1 LTFFKESCTFIENLK
16 AGVFVAKENTFDIVS
31 RVDMQEVRNSV
42 DQAVRELRTRFD
54 FKGSRSDII
63 FDGEEIT
70 LVGDDDFKL
79 RNVVDILESK
89 LVKRGINIK
98 ALRYGKVEP
107 AAKDTVRQ
115 KLTLVQGVD
124 KEQSKIITKLV
135 KDSKLKVQVSIQGDQ
150 VRVSGKNR
158 DDLQEIIKII
168 KDYEFDIPLQFVNYR
183 TI

>member
-1 LTFFKESCTFIENLK
+1 M
-16 AGVFVAKENTFDIVS
+16 AKENTFDIVS

-42 DQAVRELRTRFD
+42 DQSVRELRTRFD

-70 LVGDDDFKL
+70 LIGDDDFKL
-79 RNVVDILESK
+79 KNVVDILESK

-98 ALRYGKVEP
+98 ALRYGKIEP

-115 KLTLVQGVD
+115 KLNLVQGVD
-124 KEQSKIITKLV
+124 KEQSKIITRLV

-150 VRVSGKNR
+150 LRISGKNR
-158 DDLQEIIKII
+158 DNLQEIIQII

-183 TI
+183 TV

>member
-1 LTFFKESCTFIENLK
+1 M
-16 AGVFVAKENTFDIVS
+16 AKENTFDIVS
-31 RVDMQEVRNSV
+31 KVDMQEVRNSV

-70 LVGDDDFKL
+70 LIGDDDFKL
-79 RNVVDILESK
+79 KNVVDILEAK

-98 ALRYGKVEP
+98 ALRYGKIEP
-107 AAKDTVRQ
+107 SAKDTVRQ
-115 KLTLVQGVD
+115 KLNLVQGVD
-124 KEQSKIITKLV
+124 KDQSKIITKLV
-135 KDSKLKVQVSIQGDQ
+135 KDSKLKVQVAILGDQ
-150 VRVSGKNR
+150 VRISGKNR

>member
-1 LTFFKESCTFIENLK
+1 M
-16 AGVFVAKENTFDIVS
+16 AKENTFDIVS

>member
-1 LTFFKESCTFIENLK
+1 M
-16 AGVFVAKENTFDIVS
+16 AKENTFDIVS

-115 KLTLVQGVD
+115 KLNLVQGVD

>member
-1 LTFFKESCTFIENLK
+1 M
-16 AGVFVAKENTFDIVS
+16 AKENTFDIVS
-31 RVDMQEVRNSV
+31 KVDMQEVRNSV

-70 LVGDDDFKL
+70 LIGDDDFKL
-79 RNVVDILESK
+79 RNVVDILEAK

-98 ALRYGKVEP
+98 ALRYGKIEP
-107 AAKDTVRQ
+107 SAKDTVRQ
-115 KLTLVQGVD
+115 KLNLVQGVD

-135 KDSKLKVQVSIQGDQ
+135 KDSKLKVQVAIQGDQ
-150 VRVSGKNR
+150 VRISGKNR
-158 DDLQEIIKII
+158 DDLQDIIKII

>member
-1 LTFFKESCTFIENLK
+1 M
-16 AGVFVAKENTFDIVS
+16 AKENTFDIVS
-31 RVDMQEVRNSV
+31 KVDMQEVRNSV

-70 LVGDDDFKL
+70 LIGDDDFKL
-79 RNVVDILESK
+79 KNVIDILEAK

-98 ALRYGKVEP
+98 ALRYGKIEP
-107 AAKDTVRQ
+107 SAKDTVRQ
-115 KLTLVQGVD
+115 KLNLVQGVD

-135 KDSKLKVQVSIQGDQ
+135 KDSKLKVQVAIQGDQ
-150 VRVSGKNR
+150 VRISGKNR